1 MEILTCFAILFTAA
15 LMGMRVEYARGCM
28 EEPGI
33 PVSRVWAEK
42 RTWFAALGWIVIF
55 FGCFILSGWNLT
67 IIRMLDLLVCYLL
80 LAAIDWKW
88 RVVPEYL
95 LICLLAGQ
103 LLLGAA
109 AELPMA
115 LLGTFLSG
123 GIFFLVLL
131 MLARVLK
138 NGLGLGDVKL
148 LGVTAMVAGW
158 TYAVVIFGLAL
169 VLSLVFGIWLLVV
182 KGKSVKT
189 EVPFVPFLALAM
201 LVHIV
206 LTMIL

>member
-1 MEILTCFAILFTAA
+1 MEILTCLAILFTAV

-28 EEPGI
+28 KDPEFPAG
-33 PVSRVWAEK
+33 RVWTEK
-42 RTWFAALGWIVIF
+42 RTWLAALGWIVIF

-67 IIRMLDLLVCYLL
+67 AVRILDLLACYLL
-80 LAAIDWKW
+80 FAAIDWKW

-115 LLGTFLSG
+115 LLGTCISG

-131 MLARVLK
+131 VLARVFK

-148 LGVTAMVAGW
+148 LGVTAMAAGW

-169 VLSLVFGIWLLVV
+169 VFSLIFGLWLLVV
-182 KGKSVKT
+182 KLKRIKT
-189 EVPFVPFLALAM
+189 EYPIVKFL
-201 LVHIV
+201 
-206 LTMIL
+206 

>member
-28 EEPGI
+28 EEQGI

-80 LAAIDWKW
+80 FAAIDWKW

-131 MLARVLK
+131 MLARVFK

-182 KGKSVKT
+182 KRKSVKT

>member
-1 MEILTCFAILFTAA
+1 MEILTCLAILFTAV
-15 LMGMRVEYARGCM
+15 LTGMRVEYARGFM
-28 EEPGI
+28 KDPGF
-33 PVSRVWAEK
+33 SAGRVWAGK
-42 RTWFAALGWIVIF
+42 RAWLAALGWIVIF
-55 FGCFILSGWNLT
+55 FGCFILSGQNLAAV
-67 IIRMLDLLVCYLL
+67 RMLDLLVCYLL
-80 LAAIDWKW
+80 FAAIDWRW

-115 LLGTFLSG
+115 LLGTCISG
-123 GIFFLVLL
+123 GIFFLALL
-131 MLARVLK
+131 ALAKVLK

-148 LGVTAMVAGW
+148 LGVTATAAGW

-182 KGKSVKT
+182 KRKSVKT

>member
-1 MEILTCFAILFTAA
+1 MEILTCLAILFTAV

-28 EEPGI
+28 KDPEFPAG
-33 PVSRVWAEK
+33 RVWTEK
-42 RTWFAALGWIVIF
+42 RTWLAALGWIVIF
-55 FGCFILSGWNLT
+55 FCCFILSGWNLT
-67 IIRMLDLLVCYLL
+67 AVRMLDLLACYLL
-80 LAAIDWKW
+80 FAAIDWKW

-115 LLGTFLSG
+115 LLGTCISG

-131 MLARVLK
+131 VLARVFK

-148 LGVTAMVAGW
+148 LGVTAMAAGW

-169 VLSLVFGIWLLVV
+169 VFSLIFGLWLLVV
-182 KGKSVKT
+182 KRKSIKT

>member
-1 MEILTCFAILFTAA
+1 MEILTCLAILFTAV

-28 EEPGI
+28 KDPEFPAG
-33 PVSRVWAEK
+33 RVWTEK
-42 RTWFAALGWIVIF
+42 RTWLAALGWIVIF

-67 IIRMLDLLVCYLL
+67 AVRILDLLACYLL
-80 LAAIDWKW
+80 FAAIDWKW

-115 LLGTFLSG
+115 LLGTCISG

-131 MLARVLK
+131 VLARVFK

-148 LGVTAMVAGW
+148 LGVTAMAAGW

-169 VLSLVFGIWLLVV
+169 VFSLIFGLWLLVV
-182 KGKSVKT
+182 KRKSIKT